1 MLLFFNKLLNPHFNE
16 QSSPRICRLK
26 TPLGEDIVY
35 AVLQIWPHCDHNV
48 STARARFR
56 LERSIGFIPWALAGV
71 MDDLKKTN
79 KATLLNEVEN
89 STEPLDSLPDAYA
102 SIFDGMTIGQ
112 KARATEL
119 TFDELPHQMFQS
131 ILLSSRGTKRIDVV
145 FNVYMKFLKL
155 QN

>member
-1 MLLFFNKLLNPHFNE
+1 
-16 QSSPRICRLK
+16 
-26 TPLGEDIVY
+26 
-35 AVLQIWPHCDHNV
+35 
-48 STARARFR
+48 
-56 LERSIGFIPWALAGV
+56 